1 MALTQQLARV
11 PPGYLDRCRETAASA
26 ADGDPR
32 WDPPGQDT
40 VDLGWA
46 IWELLGFYRHVRP
59 DSPQIAVLD
68 RSIEGDRDPG
78 IPYLDHPGVYDG
90 IDAPPALLTPP
101 AVAEV
106 ARALAGME
114 IDSLLGKL
122 PAYRR
127 AGGFPGFTSDPA
139 PYLAEHFATL
149 RSFYDVAALKGMA
162 VVVWVD

>member
-11 PPGYLDRCRETAASA
+11 SPAYLDRCRETAASA
-26 ADGDPR
+26 EDGDPR

-46 IWELLGFYRHVRP
+46 LWELLGFYRHVRP
-59 DSPQIAVLD
+59 QSPHIGVLD
-68 RSIEGDRDPG
+68 RSITGDPG
-78 IPYLDHPGVYDG
+78 NEIPYLDHPGVYDG
-90 IDAPPALLTPP
+90 IDGPPALLTPA

-106 ARALAGME
+106 ARALADME
-114 IDSLLGKL
+114 IDSLMKRL

-127 AGGFPGFTSDPA
+127 AGGFAGFTDDPA
-139 PYLAEHFATL
+139 PYLTEHVATL